1 MTKEQEYLLAKV
13 RDKIGECESKCVI
26 TSTSFLDMAE
36 RSDVDSS
43 VKKSGVKY
51 VFYGGFDEAE
61 RTVCVFLP
69 YYADDFE
76 SFILEN
82 PEENPLSA
90 IRCKIPSGSPPLTHR
105 DWLGSLMGLGL
116 KRENVGDISI
126 CGDGADIV
134 VLKETEKFL
143 LSEYTSVGRS
153 KIDVCAIPI
162 NEFRAPKQSY
172 KEERGSV
179 ASLRLDNLIS
189 EAFSLSREKAS
200 EAIESGLVFANGI
213 QATKPDAKVKEG
225 TKLVLRGKGKV
236 VFARICGE
244 TRRGKISI
252 LLNKYI

>member
-36 RSDVDSS
+36 RSEVDNA
-43 VKKSGVKY
+43 VKRSGVKY

-61 RTVCVFLP
+61 RTVCAFLP

-76 SFILEN
+76 SFIIEN

-90 IRCKIPSGSPPLTHR
+90 IRCKIPSGSPQLTHR

-126 CGDGADIV
+126 CSDGADIV

-153 KIDVCAIPI
+153 KIDVCAIPM
-162 NEFRAPKQSY
+162 NEFRAPEQSY

-189 EAFSLSREKAS
+189 EAFSLSRYS
-200 EAIESGLVFANGI
+200 LS
-213 QATKPDAKVKEG
+213 
-225 TKLVLRGKGKV
+225 
-236 VFARICGE
+236 
-244 TRRGKISI
+244 
-252 LLNKYI
+252 